1 MARVVFFA
9 FDIAE
14 AAQLRRID
22 GLRALGHDVA
32 SVSFRRDNMHTQADP
47 DWPNLALGR
56 SSNNRYG
63 LRLLRLV
70 RGAWRLWRHRAILE
84 GASVWI
90 ARNLDMVLLAVF
102 ARGLVPGPVPRL
114 VYECLDIH
122 GLFTRKDAIGAV
134 MRWTERRMLARCDLL
149 ILSSPGF
156 LERLF
161 RTGAAVTTPV
171 ALLENKLWV
180 SGRPPAP
187 QSARAGD
194 GKTRPS
200 SWDGSDRCAAPEAS
214 RSLPEPRG
222 RWGRRSRSVCHGA
235 VHRHAVPGFDAVLRA
250 HPNIRHAGAYRYPD
264 ALGGIYT
271 SCDAVWAQDLWQ
283 AGANSDWLLPN
294 RIYEASYFGCPS
306 IALEGTETGRRVA
319 ADGLGFTVRG
329 ADGGGAGGA
338 CADPCAGGN
347 RSGLGPS
354 PGAARGGFPND
365 RSGTRRR
372 AVTRPRRHGRSWR
385 HAGHRDDS
393 TAELSRAAWL
403 GPGRRGVRR
412 PPNS

>member
-1 MARVVFFA
+1 MARIVFFA

-22 GLRALGHDVA
+22 GLRSLGHDVA

-70 RGAWRLWRHRAILE
+70 RGAWRIWRHRAILE
-84 GASVWI
+84 GGSVWI

-156 LERLF
+156 LERYF
-161 RTGAAVTTPV
+161 EPVQHVTTPV
-171 ALLENKLWV
+171 AFLENKLWV
-180 SGRPPAP
+180 SGRPPMRPQRPRRREKDAP
-187 QSARAGD
+187 FVLGWVGSLRCARSLEILAGAARALGPQVEI
-194 GKTRPS
+194 R
-200 SWDGSDRCAAPEAS
+200 
-214 RSLPEPRG
+214 
-222 RWGRRSRSVCHGA
+222 CHGA

-319 ADGLGFTVRG
+319 ADGLGFTLREPTAEALAELVRTLAPEETEAASARLLARPEADFRMTG
-329 ADGGGAGGA
+329 AELAA
-338 CADPCAGGN
+338 V
-347 RSGLGPS
+347 LS
-354 PGAARGGFPND
+354 PVLDA
-365 RSGTRRR
+365 T
-372 AVTRPRRHGRSWR
+372 
-385 HAGHRDDS
+385 AGH
-393 TAELSRAAWL
+393 
-403 GPGRRGVRR
+403 GGMRGIETIRQ
-412 PPNS
+412 PS